1 MTYVL
6 NDQDRELAKQIGM
19 QQFQQSQP
27 KPVQKPK
34 DSGGIGS
41 FLLGMLPGGSLLDKG
56 LKGEQIT
63 GGDVAGEIGLSLL
76 PFGLGK
82 IAKGAKGIMGG
93 AKAANGANV
102 LSNKPGLM
110 SRMGKGLENKGQDL
124 LGTQANLTRAEGRR
138 IGANPAEILGSIN
151 QRTGLT
157 KMDDMA
163 QVAKGVTGQ
172 DGAFSE
178 LTRNAVGNIPGVDIG
193 DLRNIGADILQNRAP
208 LITGK
213 QKDSLLDSFKNT
225 GVMVRGGA
233 SGSLNPL
240 ADPSAALDA
249 SRNFRAMASDI
260 TKSPTVSAKDRQ
272 LANVYNDL
280 AKNIEGSIYKSP
292 GIDEGLKLAAPD
304 RAADL
309 LRAAENAPTR
319 AQAKAYRRLAEEIK
333 GIGDVKSL
341 RTAQKD
347 FVNLSK
353 VDEATARAQAGAGAQ
368 LGDQMQGLGK
378 IAQKPTNL
386 IAMPLNAAT
395 PAVGGLITKAGRAL
409 QGTGSGGGMLSNPLV
424 RFLAPQAG
432 VRLGADVLGLRGGEE
447 AAATLLD
454 NPAVDAGSILGGASG
469 IGAKSG
475 QSSPQSMYSRE
486 NAAMDIQNDL
496 QRTGGENMEKYL
508 KLYEFMNPEDKTGKA
523 NATTQKALAQ
533 SKNADAT
540 LGQLEAMLKQAGGAG
555 GPVGGNVSSF
565 FGGLGMNNNAKAY
578 NDLAS
583 GSVTQI
589 AKALGETGAMSDAD
603 RVAYANLIPRITD
616 TPEVAQAKFAALR
629 ERMATAQ
636 SSALQYGAGSGIEDA
651 LAAAGY

>member
-1 MTYVL
+1 MAYEL
-6 NDQDRELAKQIGM
+6 NDQDRELARQIGM

-27 KPVQKPK
+27 VTAQKPK
-34 DSGGIGS
+34 KDGGIGS

-56 LKGEQIT
+56 LKGEEIS
-63 GGDVAGEIGLSLL
+63 GGDIATEAALSLV

-82 IAKGAKGIMGG
+82 LARGAKGIMGG
-93 AKAANGANV
+93 AKAAQ
-102 LSNKPGLM
+102 PGLL
-110 SRMGKGLENKGQDL
+110 SRVGKGLENKGQDL

-138 IGANPAEILGSIN
+138 IGANPAEILGGIN
-151 QRTGLT
+151 RRTGLT

-172 DGAFSE
+172 DGAYSE

-193 DLRNIGADILQNRAP
+193 DIRSIGADILANKAP

-213 QKDSLLDSFKNT
+213 QKDSILESFNNSAVT
-225 GVMVRGGA
+225 ARGGSA
-233 SGSLNPL
+233 GSLNPL
-240 ADPSAALDA
+240 AAPQETLDM

-280 AKNIEGSIYKSP
+280 AKNIEDRIYSSP

-309 LRAAENAPTR
+309 LRMAESAPSR
-319 AQAKAYRRLAEEIK
+319 AQAKAYKKLAEEIQ

-347 FVNLSK
+347 FVNLGK

-395 PAVGGLITKAGRAL
+395 PAVGGMMTRAGRAL
-409 QGTGSGGGMLSNPLV
+409 QGTGGGMMSNPAM

-432 VRLGADVLGLRGGEE
+432 VRLGADALGLRGGEE
-447 AAATLLD
+447 AAAAQQEAALG
-454 NPAVDAGSILGGASG
+454 ADAMGVLGGASG
-469 IGAKSG
+469 TGAMAGKAE
-475 QSSPQSMYSRE
+475 PQSMYSRE

-508 KLYEFMNPEDKTGKA
+508 KLYEFMNPETKGGKA

-533 SKNADAT
+533 SANADST
-540 LGQLEAMLKQAGGAG
+540 LQQLEAMMQQAGGAG
-555 GPVGGNVSSF
+555 GPVGGNLSSF
-565 FGGLGMNNNAKAY
+565 FGGLGLNNNAKTY

-589 AKALGETGAMSDAD
+589 AKALGETGAMSDSD
-603 RVAYANLIPRITD
+603 RVAYQNLIPKITD
-616 TPEVAQAKFAALR
+616 TQEVAAAKFAALR
-629 ERMATAQ
+629 ERMAAAQ
-636 SSALQYGAGSGIEDA
+636 NSALQYGAGSGIEDA
-651 LAAAGY
+651 LAEAGY